1 MKLQWDMQLTRMRIT
16 DNNDNDSIELYTV
29 IYNNRNNSK
38 QYTGVPANRSC
49 QVLTSFGAQMQ
60 GKHSFGKAGPFLQVS
75 EGLDFADSNAR
86 AVLIFGIPFPNVKDT
101 KVGLKKAY
109 NDAGQ
114 RTHRLLSGDQWYTQQ
129 AFRCVRRSVPAL
141 CLCTPLCLSVCLTA
155 CVANCLTAVCL
166 SDRLSVWESVC
177 GCICKKAS
185 DRVSSALTYTDK
197 LPSRR
202 WQLHSF
208 RHRL

>member
-1 MKLQWDMQLTRMRIT
+1 MQPTRMRIT
-16 DNNDNDSIELYTV
+16 DNNDNDSNNYN
-29 IYNNRNNSK
+29 NNRNNSK
-38 QYTGVPANRSC
+38 QYTGLPANCSC
-49 QVLTSFGAQMQ
+49 QVLTSFAAQMQ
-60 GKHSFGKAGPFLQVS
+60 DKNSFGKAGPFLQVS

-114 RTHRLLSGDQWYTQQ
+114 RTHRLLSGDQWYIQQ

-141 CLCTPLCLSVCLTA
+141 CLCTPLCLSVYLSVCLTA
-155 CVANCLTAVCL
+155 CMADCLTAVCL
-166 SDRLSVWESVC
+166 SDRLSVCESVC
-177 GCICKKAS
+177 GCICKKAL
-185 DRVSSALTYTDK
+185 DGVSSALTHTDK
-197 LPSRR
+197 FLSRR
-202 WQLHSF
+202 WKLHSF